1 MAVAPFCKSVL
12 RTECES
18 HAITEHMLAF
28 TLLGSSIATSG
39 RWRNEMR
46 VTSNRRN
53 SRLLREC
60 AASLVAL
67 ATLAAGAAA
76 RAQDGGQVDAEAA
89 PSEAGLVEAEP
100 VEAGIVND
108 QPPVEPTVAG
118 GLAVTSPPTE
128 MPEVLVRGR
137 AEDILGVAVGA
148 SQGAIG
154 GADLKDLPLLRRGEI
169 METVPGLVVTQHS
182 GDGKANQYF
191 LRGFNLDHG
200 TDFAFSVDDVPVNL
214 PSHAHGQGYSDLNFM
229 IPELVDF
236 IEYRKG
242 PFYPEIGD
250 FSGSGAAN
258 VHLVNSLPK
267 GTINLQGGMFGFVRG
282 LVAASPTVGPGTLL
296 YALEYNHYNGPWVV
310 HEDSNRFNG
319 FLRYHWSH
327 SNDQYS
333 LSAGVYAAPNWH
345 STDHVAQRAIEH
357 GLISRFGALDP
368 SDGGNTGRGALSFN
382 WTRKHDNGATNL
394 TLYGFYYR
402 LNLFSN
408 FTYFLDD
415 PVNGDQFEQIDR
427 RYVGGANLKRRWNQ
441 TWFGK
446 DVENILGVQIRNDYL
461 PLSGLDHTVKR
472 QVIGVYIDDR
482 IEEFTTGV
490 YGNNQIQ
497 WTDWFRTNVG
507 LRVDVFSIDVA
518 SNNRENS
525 GSKTAAI
532 VSPKAS
538 LIFGPWKKTEFY
550 FNLGSGFHSNDA
562 RGVTAT
568 VAATDVL
575 APVTKAPLLVRTK
588 GVEVGTRTSIL
599 PGLVSTLSFWYLQS
613 DLEQTFS
620 GDAGDTEPTFAS
632 HKYGVEWTNFYKPT
646 SWLTLV
652 ADVALTHARYVNDP
666 NGAYIPNSIP
676 FVASGVATVE
686 SPIGI
691 FGSARLRYFS
701 SQPLIEDNSV
711 REPDSM
717 IVDAKLGY
725 RHGRYEVAADVLNL
739 LNSKS
744 DDIAYYYASRLQG
757 EAGGVNDVHI
767 HPVEPF
773 EVRAGLTVHY

>member
-1 MAVAPFCKSVL
+1 MK
-12 RTECES
+12 
-18 HAITEHMLAF
+18 
-28 TLLGSSIATSG
+28 
-39 RWRNEMR
+39 
-46 VTSNRRN
+46 VTSKRCTDRILRQ
-53 SRLLREC
+53 SAAILL
-60 AASLVAL
+60 AL
-67 ATLAAGAAA
+67 AALTASSTL
-76 RAQDGGQVDAEAA
+76 RAQDGGRVDAETATT
-89 PSEAGLVEAEP
+89 SEAGSVHAESSAAAPEARVP
-100 VEAGIVND
+100 A
-108 QPPVEPTVAG
+108 
-118 GLAVTSPPTE
+118 LASSPTE

-148 SQGAIG
+148 SEGAIG
-154 GADLKDLPLLRRGEI
+154 EEDLKDLPLLRRGEI

-229 IPELVDF
+229 IPELVNF

-242 PFYPEIGD
+242 PFYSEIGD

-258 VHLVNSLPK
+258 VHLVNSLPL

-296 YALEYNHYNGPWVV
+296 YAFEYNHYNGPWVV
-310 HEDSNRFNG
+310 PEGSSRFNAL
-319 FLRYHWSH
+319 LRYHWTTSK
-327 SNDQYS
+327 DQYS
-333 LSAGVYAAPNWH
+333 LSASLYAAPNWH
-345 STDHVAQRAIEH
+345 STDHVAQRAIEE
-357 GLISRFGALDP
+357 GLITRLGALDP
-368 SDGGNTGRGALSFN
+368 SDGGNTGRGALTFH
-382 WTRKHDNGATNL
+382 WTRKHDDGQTTL

-408 FTYFLDD
+408 FTYYLLDQT
-415 PVNGDQFEQIDR
+415 NGDQFEQIDR
-427 RYVGGANLKRRWNQ
+427 RYVSGANLRRTWNQ
-441 TWFGK
+441 TWLGK
-446 DVENILGVQIRNDYL
+446 DVENVVGVQIRNDYL
-461 PLSGLDHTVKR
+461 PLSGLDHTVNR
-472 QVIGVYIDDR
+472 QVVGIYIDDR
-482 IEEFTTGV
+482 IEEFTTGA

-497 WTDWFRTNVG
+497 WSDWFRTNVG
-507 LRVDVFSIDVA
+507 LRADIFAVDVT
-518 SNNRENS
+518 SNIPANS

-568 VAATDVL
+568 VAATDLL

-588 GVEVGTRTSIL
+588 GAEVGTRTSIL
-599 PGLVSTLSFWYLQS
+599 PGLVSTLSLWYLQS
-613 DLEQTFS
+613 DLEQTFA

-652 ADVALTHARYVNDP
+652 ADVALARARYVGDP

-676 FVASGVATVE
+676 IVVSGVATVE

-691 FGSARLRYFS
+691 FASARLRYFS

-711 REPDSM
+711 REPDSL

-725 RHGRYEVAADVLNL
+725 RRGRYEVAVDVLNL

-744 DDIAYYYASRLQG
+744 DDIAYYYSSQLRG
-757 EAGGVNDVHI
+757 EMTAVNDVHL